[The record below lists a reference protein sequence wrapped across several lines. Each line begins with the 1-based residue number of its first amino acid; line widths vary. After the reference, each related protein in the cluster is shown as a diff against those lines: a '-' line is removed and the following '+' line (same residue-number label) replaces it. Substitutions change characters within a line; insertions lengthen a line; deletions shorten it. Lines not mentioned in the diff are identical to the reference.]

1 MVSCKRSRRFLQ
13 PANRNFL
20 VQVLDRLTQG
30 EELLDS
36 VFSSAEKI
44 VKDIRIRGSLGC
56 NNHALVEFMISRNA
70 DLTKSGVRTPNF
82 RRVNLRLF
90 KELLDEIPVKLS
102 VGM

>member
-1 MVSCKRSRRFLQ
+1 
-13 PANRNFL
+13 
-20 VQVLDRLTQG
+20 LDRLTQG

-70 DLTKSGVRTPNF
+70 GLAKSRVRTLNF
-82 RRVNLRLF
+82 KLF
-90 KELLDEIPVKLS
+90 FMKLLNEIS
-102 VGM
+102 WEEES